1 MVLRQLFATEE
12 SATIKREAED
22 IFDEARAANA
32 VDGRW
37 EAVQPFLERRPF
49 LSRIPDDDRI
59 YNIGVDLLGPD
70 FLLTG
75 ADLTLTFLPFAD
87 LSYVNLTD
95 ADVHNAKLTY
105 ADLTGANLATET
117 FSPGTILKD
126 GQTVLQHGFDADGLQ
141 THLEASPISAW
152 NASNL
157 NIVPKPAS
165 VFLLLTGLLT
175 LARVRF

>member
-1 MVLRQLFATEE
+1 MLRQLFATEE

-22 IFDEARAANA
+22 IFDEAPAANA
-32 VDGRW
+32 ADGRW

-75 ADLTLTFLPFAD
+75 ADLTLAFLPFAD
-87 LSYVNLTD
+87 LSY

>member
-1 MVLRQLFATEE
+1 LVLRQLFATEE

-22 IFDEARAANA
+22 IFDEARATNA
-32 VDGRW
+32 ADGRW
-37 EAVQPFLERRPF
+37 EVVQPFLERRPF

-75 ADLTLTFLPFAD
+75 ADLTLAFLPFAD
-87 LSYVNLTD
+87 LSY

-157 NIVPKPAS
+157 NIVPEPAS